1 MNDSI
6 TTSTLLVTQNS
17 HIVTCTMVSGNLTI
31 EALPNDVLLLVYSLC
46 DPRDHADKL
55 VTWQWCRLT
64 HVCQRWRRIV
74 FTSPRFLGLV
84 IVTGNSDQRGSVR
97 RALDCWP
104 ALPIA
109 IRRGSREA
117 LRMPDVDKNDI
128 LAGLK
133 HPDRIY
139 EISFSISWH
148 MLEKLATL
156 AWRFPQLERL
166 EIRGARGQ
174 YNITYP
180 LLVDSWAAQLQ
191 PPTSYATSNSRRSP
205 FLPCHSYLCPTAI
218 SCILR

>member
-1 MNDSI
+1 
-6 TTSTLLVTQNS
+6 
-17 HIVTCTMVSGNLTI
+17 MVSGNLTI

-46 DPRDHADKL
+46 DPYDHADKL

-117 LRMPDVDKNDI
+117 LRMPDVDENDI

-156 AWRFPQLERL
+156 AWRFLQLERL